1 MPNMSRLGFAGI
13 FLMSMKIFS
22 RISVG
27 LPSLKFLF
35 LKETHKFL
43 KVQMIMAIFLALMA
57 ANATNVVV
65 IIFDLTYLDSD
76 RPITVAMVEVEDL
89 VGVVIFMVE

>member
-1 MPNMSRLGFAGI
+1 MPNMSRLGFVGI

-43 KVQMIMAIFLALMA
+43 KVQMIMAILLALMA

-65 IIFDLTYLDSD
+65 IIFALTVLDSNRQIPAAIVD
-76 RPITVAMVEVEDL
+76 MEEMVEV
-89 VGVVIFMVE
+89 VMAMV